1 MSEQRDPMGGFS
13 GQNMPGALESV
24 AGVVRGT
31 TVYDAE
37 GKKLGTVDE
46 AHAGYLKLRK
56 GLIFKKDLYVPAAA
70 VSRLRGD
77 EVHLITR
84 EGEIDALGW
93 DTPPAAAAGGPVG
106 PWVTVRR
113 VPYEAEV
120 APLLERVFSREVL
133 RVPVRAERVA
143 VARTPVITGEVA
155 VTKAQGSELERVDTT
170 VRRLEV
176 EVVGSQQLVREDV
189 EPGAIR
195 RDDGD
200 GGQ

>member
-1 MSEQRDPMGGFS
+1 MGELS
-13 GQNMPGALESV
+13 GQGMPGALDGV

-46 AHAGYLKLRK
+46 VHAGYLKLRK

-77 EVHLITR
+77 EVHLMTR

-93 DTPPAAAAGGPVG
+93 DTPPSAAAGGPAG
-106 PWVTVRR
+106 PWVTIRR
-113 VPYEAEV
+113 VPHEAEV
-120 APLLERVFSREVL
+120 VPLLERVFSREAL
-133 RVPVRAERVA
+133 RVPVRAERVS
-143 VARTPVITGEVA
+143 VAKTPVITGEVA
-155 VTKAQGSELERVDTT
+155 VTKAQGSERERVETT

-176 EVVGSQQLVREDV
+176 EVEGSGQLVRENL
-189 EPGAIR
+189 EPGAAR
-195 RDDGD
+195 RDDG
-200 GGQ
+200 GQ

>member
-1 MSEQRDPMGGFS
+1 MGEQRDPMGE
-13 GQNMPGALESV
+13 PGVHGTGDVRDRV

-37 GKKLGTVDE
+37 GKKLRTVDE

-70 VSRLRGD
+70 ISRLRGD
-77 EVHLITR
+77 EVHLMTR

-106 PWVTVRR
+106 PWVTIRR
-113 VPYEAEV
+113 VPYEVEV
-120 APLLERVFSREVL
+120 APLLERVFSREAL

-143 VARTPVITGEVA
+143 VGKTAMITGEVA
-155 VTKAQGSELERVDTT
+155 VTKAQGSERERVETT

-176 EVVGSQQLVREDV
+176 EVEGSGQLVRENL
-189 EPGAIR
+189 EPGAAR
-195 RDDGD
+195 RDDG
-200 GGQ
+200 GQ

>member
-1 MSEQRDPMGGFS
+1 MSEQRDPMGGLS
-13 GQNMPGALESV
+13 GQGMMGALDGV

-113 VPYEAEV
+113 VPHDAEV

-133 RVPVRAERVA
+133 RIPIRGERVA
-143 VARTPVITGEVA
+143 VAKTPVITGEVA
-155 VTKAQGSELERVDTT
+155 VSKAQGSEVERVETT

-176 EVVGSQQLVREDV
+176 EVEASEQLVREDV
-189 EPGAIR
+189 ETGAVR

-200 GGQ
+200 GRQ